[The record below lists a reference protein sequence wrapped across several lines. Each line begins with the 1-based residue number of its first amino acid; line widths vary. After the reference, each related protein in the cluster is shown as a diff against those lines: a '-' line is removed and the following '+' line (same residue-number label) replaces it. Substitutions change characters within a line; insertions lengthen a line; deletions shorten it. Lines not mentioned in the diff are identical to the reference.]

1 MSLRLYVWAQ
11 LLPKALCDT
20 TNKES
25 IEAKVWLATSIL
37 PSYLQACLALAGT
50 STWAGHLL
58 GDHRQVGLHLSMSMV
73 LTAEKQSGLGRG
85 RVQRARSRIQSWLWA
100 DMATFICKTTLTILT
115 LGWW

>member
-11 LLPKALCDT
+11 LLPKPLCDT

-25 IEAKVWLATSIL
+25 IEAKVWLATCIL

-58 GDHRQVGLHLSMSMV
+58 GDHRQVGLHCHGSYCREAAWVGESKGPESKEPDPAL
-73 LTAEKQSGLGRG
+73 ALGRYG
-85 RVQRARSRIQSWLWA
+85 YLY
-100 DMATFICKTTLTILT
+100 L
-115 LGWW
+115 